1 MVKNVFEP
9 QKRRERFR
17 WRRKGTFNREEVT
30 GVYDYDEEEDED
42 REDIEELED
51 ESLVGVEFGEGA

>member
-17 WRRKGTFNREEVT
+17 WRRKVTFVREEVT

-42 REDIEELED
+42 REVNKEELED
-51 ESLVGVEFGEGA
+51 ESLVGVEFGE